1 MREQLRQE
9 VLRRF
14 AGAPDTQQARDLRDE
29 TYQVLGT
36 EKIHFDEREEVAAC
50 LQEEDHE
57 Q

>member
-29 TYQVLGT
+29 ILSNTLQRYDDLLAGGKSEQ
-36 EKIHFDEREEVAAC
+36 EAYAC
-50 LQEEDHE
+50 A
-57 Q
+57 